1 MNRLNNNNRF
11 GRLIGSYLQ
20 LHLNSIILLGS
31 TLLLLGIASYFS
43 TIEVNGLRQL
53 TLSDFE
59 VGRVADRDVVASRE
73 LSYVDE
79 DATRIRIEARKK
91 LVPAIFRYDT
101 AISISMLEQFTA
113 CSDFLEEL
121 YRKEPVKQQFI
132 LEFQQEYPGL
142 FDQESL
148 ARLHA
153 LKDRSTVIKTA
164 RNVFRQLVS
173 EGIADFP
180 DEGME
185 EFNAGEI
192 EIIYTRNGRD
202 ESSIVSRNT
211 VILRDALESRVE
223 DTMNYMPSRNVSVS
237 SVMLILDPFIRE
249 NILFQRDESERKM
262 EAELRQVQPV

>member
-1 MNRLNNNNRF
+1 M
-11 GRLIGSYLQ
+11 
-20 LHLNSIILLGS
+20 
-31 TLLLLGIASYFS
+31 
-43 TIEVNGLRQL
+43 
-53 TLSDFE
+53 
-59 VGRVADRDVVASRE
+59 VASRE

-164 RNVFRQLVS
+164 RNVFRPLVS

-180 DEGME
+180 DEE
-185 EFNAGEI
+185 WKNL
-192 EIIYTRNGRD
+192 TR
-202 ESSIVSRNT
+202 
-211 VILRDALESRVE
+211 
-223 DTMNYMPSRNVSVS
+223 
-237 SVMLILDPFIRE
+237 
-249 NILFQRDESERKM
+249 
-262 EAELRQVQPV
+262 

>member
-121 YRKEPVKQQFI
+121 YRKEPEKQ
-132 LEFQQEYPGL
+132 PG
-142 FDQESL
+142 
-148 ARLHA
+148 A
-153 LKDRSTVIKTA
+153 K
-164 RNVFRQLVS
+164 
-173 EGIADFP
+173 P
-180 DEGME
+180 
-185 EFNAGEI
+185 
-192 EIIYTRNGRD
+192 
-202 ESSIVSRNT
+202 
-211 VILRDALESRVE
+211 
-223 DTMNYMPSRNVSVS
+223 
-237 SVMLILDPFIRE
+237 
-249 NILFQRDESERKM
+249 
-262 EAELRQVQPV
+262 